1 MQDERVSVTQIR
13 IPLGIIIIAV
23 IMFFAAL
30 ATDIFWIAKLL
41 GRPFPRSIP
50 LEPFVYNA
58 FAVPDLV
65 LSVFLYIGAF
75 GLIKRQLYGFVT
87 TLVAM
92 GMWMFDSL
100 LILAITNSTQLN
112 FLLPCL
118 FFAAFVIVYLWIKRA
133 LFV

>member
-1 MQDERVSVTQIR
+1 MQDEQESTPKAK
-13 IPLGIIIIAV
+13 IPLGVVAIAV
-23 IMFFAAL
+23 IMFFVAL
-30 ATDIFWIAKLL
+30 ATDIFWFAKLL
-41 GRPFPRSIP
+41 GKPFPRTIP
-50 LEPFVYNA
+50 LEPSVYNA

-65 LSVFLYIGAF
+65 LSIFLYIGAF
-75 GLIKRQLYGFVT
+75 GLIKRQKFGLIT

-100 LILAITNSTQLN
+100 LVLGITKTDQLN

-118 FFAAFVIVYLWIKRA
+118 FFAAFVICYLWLKRD